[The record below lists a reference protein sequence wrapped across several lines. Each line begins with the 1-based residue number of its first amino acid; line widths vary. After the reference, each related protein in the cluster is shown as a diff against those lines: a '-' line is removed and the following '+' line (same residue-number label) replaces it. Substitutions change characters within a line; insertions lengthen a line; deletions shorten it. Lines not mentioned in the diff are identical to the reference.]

1 MNLGSIRSHFK
12 AVLNRSDTPDALADT
27 FIEQGIAR
35 VQRSLRIP
43 SMEKQF
49 NYTITSQTGAVLLPD
64 DFLEGIDLFHDNHAL
79 TRIPMNE
86 FQDRLRTGEVGQ
98 PHFFTREQGS
108 YLITPEPSSGTVTLN
123 YYANFA
129 DMTTDSDENILAQV
143 ASDLI
148 IYSALTY
155 AADFYLDERAQTFEA
170 RYIQFMTELQE
181 QANDSEVAG
190 SLQSIRPTYTY

>member
-12 AVLNRSDTPDALADT
+12 AVLNRSDTTDALADT

-64 DFLEGIDLFHDNHAL
+64 DFLEGIDLFYDNHAL

-86 FQDRLRTGEVGQ
+86 FQDRKRTGEVGQ

-108 YLITPEPSSGTVTLN
+108 YLITPEPSSGTVTIN
-123 YYANFA
+123 YYANFVAMTA
-129 DMTTDSDENILAQV
+129 DTDENILAQV

-181 QANDSEVAG
+181 QANDSEMAG